1 MHPGTSLSVQ
11 GALPKVFFELVF
23 SRWNAGVN
31 PCHGFCIILNY
42 NYTMPTE
49 FAQLIPD
56 GKTVTSCSS
65 IANGTDVNAVL
76 TACATRNDIR
86 ISDGR

>member
-1 MHPGTSLSVQ
+1 MPW
-11 GALPKVFFELVF
+11 F
-23 SRWNAGVN
+23 
-31 PCHGFCIILNY
+31 FCIILNY

-56 GKTVTSCSS
+56 GKTGTSCRS
-65 IANGTDVNAVL
+65 IANGTDVNAAL